1 MGLTLINLKMKKIY
15 KFVFLLRVHGP
26 FSVDNFALAEGASF
40 QERLPTHVC
49 LQTGHCQIQV
59 VGPAK

>member
-1 MGLTLINLKMKKIY
+1 MYVLFIAQKPLLLIQNS
-15 KFVFLLRVHGP
+15 
-26 FSVDNFALAEGASF
+26 FSYIPTLAEGASQ